1 MRILCSLIP
10 HFPVSL
16 QQCDEPRLEG
26 RPLVIVQEG
35 EVMDCSPE
43 ALDQGIRV
51 GMRVERAEKLCPEAL
66 VRVADIARYER
77 AFEKVIEVLAEVSP
91 VVEAG
96 KWGEAYADVSA
107 QAPDLEGEG
116 LLCREV
122 GRRLGEE
129 VGLTG
134 MMGVAGTKFTSY
146 AAAWIIRWG
155 QALLLRPG
163 TERDFLAQLPV
174 DLLSADGDVIEELRL
189 LGIRSMGQFAHLP
202 RGAIMARFGPQGR
215 KAHQLAQGRDRRPL
229 VPYRSP
235 PVEEAAR
242 QFEPPL
248 EMDETLVQAVGE
260 LAHACC
266 RRLRQRGFS
275 CQKLQLILF
284 SENGRAHSTQRTLS
298 GPTAHPEIVGTSARE
313 LLSQHSPVGR
323 VTEVYM
329 RLGMLQ
335 AQEGKQLNLGAIS
348 RPTEVNLACLVRPL
362 ATRFGADRFCGGRV
376 LNSSSPLA
384 ELRFAWQSCKV

>member
-1 MRILCSLIP
+1 
-10 HFPVSL
+10 
-16 QQCDEPRLEG
+16 
-26 RPLVIVQEG
+26 LVIVRRG

-43 ALDQGIRV
+43 TLDQGI
-51 GMRVERAEKLCPEAL
+51 GMGMKVERAEKICPEAL
-66 VRVADIARYER
+66 VRAADIARYER
-77 AFEKVIEVLAEVSP
+77 AFEKVIAVLAEVSP

-107 QAPDLEGEG
+107 QTSGLDDEG

-122 GRRLGEE
+122 GGRLKEE

-146 AAAWIIRWG
+146 AAAWVIRWG

-174 DLLSADGDVIEELRL
+174 DLLPTDGDVIEELRL
-189 LGIRSMGQFAHLP
+189 LGIRSMGQFTQLP
-202 RGAIMARFGPQGR
+202 RGAIVTRFGPQGR

-229 VPYRSP
+229 IPYRSP

-248 EMDETLVQAVGE
+248 EMDGTLVQAVGE
-260 LAHACC
+260 LARACC
-266 RRLRQRGFS
+266 QRLHQRGLS
-275 CQKLQLILF
+275 CQKLQLILS
-284 SENGRAHSTQRTLS
+284 SENGRAHATQRTLS
-298 GPTAHPEIVGTSARE
+298 RPTTHPEIVGTSARE
-313 LLSQHSPVGR
+313 LLPQHSPVGR

-348 RPTEVNLACLVRPL
+348 RPAEVNLDHLVRPL
-362 ATRFGADRFCGGRV
+362 VTRFGADRFCGGRV

-384 ELRFAWQSCKV
+384 EFRFAWQGWKS